1 MRILEAIGGILLMLG
16 ATYVAGRAL
25 LLGAAIRERVHGKPE
40 PPMGIFNGKI
50 PK

>member
-1 MRILEAIGGILLMLG
+1 
-16 ATYVAGRAL
+16 L
-25 LLGAAIRERVHGKPE
+25 LLGAAIREKVHGKPE